1 MRITPTTPIAVE
13 RDSGSFQIRAQRPR
27 IEAGG
32 LATVWL
38 MATRLDAN
46 GREKSCHQTAA
57 QEKLF
62 RRFQR
67 EPNDIGERASVARD
81 DEIAVF
87 LNRIPPRLVQCVHAP
102 KILLNRGV
110 VESLERDV
118 TGDPLIDPEIVDLPA
133 NGEAGEHR
141 VRPSAQSPEH

>member
-1 MRITPTTPIAVE
+1 MRITPPTPIAVE

-38 MATRLDAN
+38 MSKRRDAN
-46 GREKSCHQTAA
+46 GREKSCQQTAA
-57 QEKLF
+57 HQKLF

-67 EPNDIGERASVARD
+67 QSNDIGERTRVARD
-81 DEIAVF
+81 DEVAVF
-87 LNRIPPRLVQCVHAP
+87 LNGISPGLVQCVHAP
-102 KILLNRGV
+102 KVLLNRGV

-118 TGDPLIDPEIVDLPA
+118 TCD
-133 NGEAGEHR
+133 
-141 VRPSAQSPEH
+141 